1 MALNDLGRMLQDCA
15 EWVARIVLYNHALC
29 FIMKSSQGPGCL
41 AGQQYIKHSYTTKEY
56 SKC

>member
-15 EWVARIVLYNHALC
+15 EWVARIVLY
-29 FIMKSSQGPGCL
+29 IMKSSQGPGCL